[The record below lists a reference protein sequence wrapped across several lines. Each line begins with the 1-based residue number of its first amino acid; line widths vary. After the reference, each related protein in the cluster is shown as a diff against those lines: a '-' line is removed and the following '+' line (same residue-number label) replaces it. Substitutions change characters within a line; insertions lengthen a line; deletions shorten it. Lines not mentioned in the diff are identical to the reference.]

1 MMRSAELQYCLNSP
15 YIWFDET
22 SSTLVTK
29 DLEKAEQL
37 LKEAKGKKDVIDQLN
52 TAYQSMYCSAQALL
66 HSINYKASGFR
77 CLVTVLEEFFV
88 KNGSLDR
95 VHMDRLI
102 RAQKLEGTPQEA
114 FEAAEKCLTAAKEV
128 LKK

>member
-15 YIWFDET
+15 YLWFDET
-22 SSTLVTK
+22 SNTLVAK

-37 LKEAKGKKDVIDQLN
+37 LKGVKEKKDIIDQLN
-52 TAYQSMYCSAQALL
+52 TGYQSMYCVAQALL

-77 CLVTVLEEFFV
+77 CVITVLEEFFV

-95 VHMDRLI
+95 IHVDRLV
-102 RAQKLEGTPQEA
+102 RAQKLEGTPQEGI
-114 FEAAEKCLTAAKEV
+114 EGAEKFLAGAKEV